1 MNGGSVEAHGQL
13 TQDANFRNPK
23 SKYKR
28 SKNVFFVTC
37 IALIVVRVCTELL
50 QLPALFVFLYHTL
63 LLTFGSS
70 TAANW
75 VSFDL
80 NVSCSS
86 CWGYSLINTLKLK
99 KNVGRNLLPRLGV
112 RGGAF
117 RRQNLTRTRLHLA
130 SWSVMRNAGCHR
142 HIAGQTRLT
151 RGARSSGC
159 MLIFAAA
166 CIYLGAGID
175 RSCVN
180 KCFCLPLE
188 VSVVYVYKKL
198 RSV

>member
-1 MNGGSVEAHGQL
+1 MYCAHCCTHL
-13 TQDANFRNPK
+13 YRT
-23 SKYKR
+23 
-28 SKNVFFVTC
+28 VT
-37 IALIVVRVCTELL
+37 A
-50 QLPALFVFLYHTL
+50 
-63 LLTFGSS
+63 
-70 TAANW
+70 
-75 VSFDL
+75 
-80 NVSCSS
+80 SCSV
-86 CWGYSLINTLKLK
+86 CISLSYPL
-99 KNVGRNLLPRLGV
+99 VGRNLLPRLGV
-112 RGGAF
+112 QGGAI

-142 HIAGQTRLT
+142 HIAGQTCLT

-180 KCFCLPLE
+180 KCFCISLE

-198 RSV
+198 RSVTVVKHPPRFCACEYLMHMAVVQTHHHATARTYVLGRTHS